1 METSNSSISLSE
13 KLISGEEVK
22 CVDCKKGIYKPF
34 NSKVKAN
41 ANHCFVCDTC
51 GSYVMIEPCVV
62 VE

>member
-1 METSNSSISLSE
+1 METSNSSILLSE

-34 NSKVKAN
+34 NPEAKV
-41 ANHCFVCDTC
+41 NHCFVCDTC
-51 GSYVMIEPCVV
+51 GSHVMIEPCVV